1 MLASLS
7 TAAPPATSPD
17 ASALIARLARP
28 APATTAYT
36 EVRFLHQLSRP
47 LVLHGELEYDGPGRL
62 GKRVDA
68 PYREDTRIEGDTV
81 EVTRAGRAP
90 RHFALARAPELQVLL
105 SGFSALLG
113 GDAPTLEKVYT
124 ISVVENAA
132 NWTLALRPR
141 DAASAQH
148 LCELVVDGAAAE
160 PRCFTLEQAN
170 GDHSVMLLGALAA
183 RPLPTTPTPVAL
195 TARCRSAP

>member
-7 TAAPPATSPD
+7 AAASPATLPD

-28 APATTAYT
+28 VPATTAYT

-68 PYREDTRIEGDTV
+68 PYREDTTIEGDAV

-90 RHFALARAPELQVLL
+90 RRFALAHAPELQVLL

-113 GDAPTLEKVYT
+113 GDAVALEKLYT
-124 ISVVENAA
+124 ISVVEKAPH
-132 NWTLALRPR
+132 WTLTLSPR
-141 DAASAQH
+141 DAASARYMR
-148 LCELVVDGAAAE
+148 EFIVDGADAE
-160 PRCFTLEQAN
+160 PRCFILDQAD
-170 GDHSVMLLGALAA
+170 GDGSVMLLGALAGT
-183 RPLPTTPTPVAL
+183 PLPAIPTAAAL
-195 TARCRSAP
+195 TALCRATP